1 MEEVCGKITIR
12 GNKCFNQ
19 KSKCRY
25 HQVLKRKF
33 YSPSMNSNFANRAIC
48 GVETTGNS
56 QSGDPCQNP
65 LQKGEEYCA
74 CGCGAYDTDRC
85 GLATC
90 PHGDFCKELAKQ

>member
-74 CGCGAYDTDRC
+74 SHAAVLFDSKSVHVART
-85 GLATC
+85 LA
-90 PHGDFCKELAKQ
+90 EWN